1 MFQTKSY
8 ELSQYEMILKKSNLV
23 DLRISIVTT
32 RVIEMERCVCIG
44 VCFVGEVIIIAGINY
59 ITVYKTVE
67 LY

>member
-1 MFQTKSY
+1 MFQIKSY

-44 VCFVGEVIIIAGINY
+44 VCFVGEVIITAATEIL
-59 ITVYKTVE
+59 E
-67 LY
+67 